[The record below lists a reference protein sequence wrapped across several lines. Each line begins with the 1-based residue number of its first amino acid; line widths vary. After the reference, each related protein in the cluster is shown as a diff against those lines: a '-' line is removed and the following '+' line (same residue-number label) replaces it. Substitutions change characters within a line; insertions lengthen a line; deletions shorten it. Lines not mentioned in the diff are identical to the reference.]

1 MGRPS
6 PQTQAK
12 RQREQAKKEKRQA
25 KERKRAARKAAKDS
39 TGEVASLLPEAPR
52 ADPERS

>member
-39 TGEVASLLPEAPR
+39 PGEGEAE
-52 ADPERS
+52 AAEND

>member
-25 KERKRAARKAAKDS
+25 KEKKRAARKAAKDS
-39 TGEVASLLPEAPR
+39 AGEVEAGE
-52 ADPERS
+52 AD